1 MSNKKQ
7 SQQFNNEGPS
17 SWKGTLEKVN
27 NLVSSY
33 ANFLPMEN
41 IFSAFSR
48 AGFSL
53 RNQPQIQNSRI
64 KAISSLP
71 VDYTKEQI
79 GEMLRNP
86 YQNEMG
92 LRQTSQILRWTA
104 YPYFKI
110 SKTYQ
115 DIPTYKYYTKPLYI
129 DKETAQSDVFKREA
143 ILLDKINKA
152 MKPNV
157 YAHKITGQSVVQ
169 GKVAYHLRTDID
181 KVHNKVNYVFM
192 QQLPEDFTV
201 IIGYNNISG
210 YTVSFN
216 MMYFLKPGTD
226 YKQFGD
232 LFNPFVN
239 DFSRM
244 FDEPVKKEKK
254 FVYASVPQVE
264 CKGKKLN
271 FYPANIDSEAIGNPK
286 VFMQN
291 GQWMYY
297 VSLPIDKIWVFE
309 IDDTTPAVASPL
321 AGLMLTYAQQS
332 DYEAAQLSLLLNP
345 LIKIFTGEIPYYD
358 GNGATAEDSYKL
370 SEGGRLLFEAYFAN
384 LMAQNNTGGTAF
396 YSGPF
401 ENIKSHDFSESAN
414 ANEISESFNRYG
426 MQKAG
431 LSGLIP
437 VSDDVKASQ
446 VDASMKIE
454 SRFSTATIYPQ
465 FEKMMNSLYKQL
477 NLNYD
482 WEFKMFGTIFN
493 EKEIRE
499 SAQKALDNGD
509 LSAIFTLSALDEQ
522 SWVDKLSML
531 YAIKGTKLIE
541 EYQVLETAYTQS
553 KSTQQKESGRP
564 KTSEPSDTKEKSV
577 DAGVTEVE

>member
-1 MSNKKQ
+1 MEKGTANNKNIEVKQ
-7 SQQFNNEGPS
+7 SSTSWSGLTTKFN
-17 SWKGTLEKVN
+17 KLAQ
-27 NLVSSY
+27 SY
-33 ANFLPMEN
+33 AAYLPVDN
-41 IFSAFSR
+41 IFSAFMR
-48 AGFSL
+48 TGYAMENFA
-53 RNQPQIQNSRI
+53 PVQNNRI

-71 VDYTKEQI
+71 VDYSKEEI
-79 GEMLRNP
+79 GTFLRNP
-86 YQNEMG
+86 YNSEQP
-92 LRQTSQILRWTA
+92 LRQTSEILRWTA
-104 YPYFKI
+104 YPYFKVA
-110 SKTYQ
+110 KTYQ
-115 DIPTYKYYTKPLYI
+115 DIPTYRYYTKPLYI
-129 DKETAQSDVFKREA
+129 DKETAQSDTFKREA
-143 ILLDKINKA
+143 VLLDKINKA
-152 MKPNV
+152 MKPNA
-157 YAHKITGQSVVQ
+157 YAHKITGQAVNE
-169 GKVAYHLRTDID
+169 GKIFYHLRADID
-181 KVHNKVNYVFM
+181 KVHNKVNYAFM
-192 QQLPEDFTV
+192 QQLPSDWCQ
-201 IIGYNNISG
+201 IIGFNNISG

-216 MMYFLKPGTD
+216 LMYFMQMGTD
-226 YKQFGD
+226 YRQFGD
-232 LFNPFVN
+232 LFEPYMY
-239 DFSRM
+239 DFYGI
-244 FDEPVKKEKK
+244 FDEIKERVPSKK
-254 FVYASVPQVE
+254 FVYAS
-264 CKGKKLN
+264 KDGKQ
-271 FYPANIDSEAIGNPK
+271 FYPNLSKVNAEGYGTPK
-286 VFMQN
+286 AFIQD
-291 GQWMYY
+291 GKCMYY
-297 VSLPIDKIWVFE
+297 VSLPIDKAWTFE
-309 IDDTTPAVASPL
+309 IDDTTTAVAPSL
-321 AGLMLTYAQQS
+321 SGLMLTYAQQS

-345 LIKIFTGEIPYYD
+345 LIKIFTGEIPYRD
-358 GNGATAEDSYKL
+358 ESGATPEDSYKL
-370 SEGGRLLFEAYFAN
+370 SVGGRAMFEAFFN
-384 LMAQNNTGGTAF
+384 QLMSSNNTGGTAF

-426 MQKAG
+426 MEKAG
-431 LSGLIP
+431 LAGLIP

-493 EKEIRE
+493 EKDIRE

-553 KSTQQKESGRP
+553 KTSQQKESGRP